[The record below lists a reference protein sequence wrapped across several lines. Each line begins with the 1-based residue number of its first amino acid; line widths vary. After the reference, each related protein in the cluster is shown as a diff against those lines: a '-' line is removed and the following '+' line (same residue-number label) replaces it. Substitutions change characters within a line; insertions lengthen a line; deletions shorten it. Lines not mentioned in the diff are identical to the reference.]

1 MSDDNEIMGGVD
13 DAFRLMMEMEE
24 EDKRWIEMLRVIER
38 EEEEDRRRQKKTLFI
53 RIDWEYH
60 VEQLRHTDEF
70 QKRYH
75 MTEASFNKLLDMLRE
90 YIEMNK
96 KQSSCSSRG
105 NVPIIPEVVLASGLR
120 FLGGVGFAELA
131 DIFGHLTS
139 SLRRTVNRFL
149 TAVNCCPRLL
159 IKLPLTS
166 DELKNHVDQWDNL
179 SSAFGLFHGVVGA
192 IDGWLACTN
201 KPSSRDVTN
210 QTDFFSGHYQRYGL
224 NVQAVCD
231 SNLRFIYLSINSPG
245 KTNDAIAFQRCDSLQ
260 EWLDKLPE
268 QYFLIGDNA
277 YQLNSTM
284 LVPFQGSQKRNDIN
298 RSFNFYLSQLRIR
311 VKMAF
316 GQMTTKWRIFRK
328 NLDFSLHKNTIIIEV
343 AAKLHNYVIESD
355 GVHFDCSFG
364 EMSIEDFGVETLQL
378 GSLENNGYLP
388 SSLDKDAQKELDQKR
403 RNNIVDEIR
412 ERQLLRPDY
421 NVIRNNDAN
430 L

>member
-1 MSDDNEIMGGVD
+1 
-13 DAFRLMMEMEE
+13 
-24 EDKRWIEMLRVIER
+24 MLRVIEM

-131 DIFGHLTS
+131 NIFGHLIS
-139 SLRRTVNRFL
+139 SSRRIVDRFL
-149 TAVNCCPRLL
+149 TAVNCCPGLL
-159 IKLPLTS
+159 LKLPSTS
-166 DELKNHVDQWDNL
+166 DELKN
-179 SSAFGLFHGVVGA
+179 A
-192 IDGWLACTN
+192 
-201 KPSSRDVTN
+201 TN

-231 SNLRFIYLSINSPG
+231 SKLRFIYLSINSPG
-245 KTNDAIAFQRCDSLQ
+245 KTNDARAFQRCDSLQ

-298 RSFNFYLSQLRIR
+298 TLFNFYLSQLRIR
-311 VKMAF
+311 VEMAF

-328 NLDFSLHKNTIIIEV
+328 NLDFSLHKNTIIIEA

-355 GVHFDCSFG
+355 GVHFDCSSG
-364 EMSIEDFGVETLQL
+364 EMSIEDFGVETLEL
-378 GSLENNGYLP
+378 GALENRGYLP
-388 SSLDKDAQKELDQKR
+388 SSLDKDEQKELDQKR
-403 RNNIVDEIR
+403 RNSIIDEIR
-412 ERQLLRPDY
+412 ERQLFRPEY